1 VTTRCVSV
9 VIAARHPVV
18 LCGLMSMLR
27 AEDDFNVV
35 ASCQDGETCIEAI
48 RDLAPN
54 LALLDLS
61 LPVQSGLRVLTTIR
75 LERLCTRVVFLSASS
90 DASDTAKPL
99 AGGAY
104 DVIPK
109 EAAPHLLVR
118 FLRQVASGLR
128 SLPIPKSPNKHELE
142 NQSPA
147 LTGRERQIMHLTC
160 KGLSNKEVGRELIL
174 SEGTVKVH
182 LHHIYQKLAI
192 HNRTA
197 LAALA
202 ARTDAGSVPDTRM
215 LPWLRPQRRDG
226 G

>member
-1 VTTRCVSV
+1 
-9 VIAARHPVV
+9 
-18 LCGLMSMLR
+18 
-27 AEDDFNVV
+27 
-35 ASCQDGETCIEAI
+35 
-48 RDLAPN
+48 

-61 LPVQSGLRVLTTIR
+61 LPVQCGLQVLAMIR
-75 LERLCTRVVFLSASS
+75 LERLCTRVIFLSASS

-99 AGGAY
+99 AGGEY

-128 SLPIPKSPNKHELE
+128 SLPIPKSRNIHELE
-142 NQSPA
+142 NQSAA
-147 LTGRERQIMHLTC
+147 LTERERQIMHLTC
-160 KGLSNKEVGRELIL
+160 KGLSNKEVGRQLVL
-174 SEGTVKVH
+174 CEGTVKVH

-202 ARTDAGSVPDTRM
+202 ARTDAGSVTKTRM
-215 LPWLRPQRRDG
+215 LP
-226 G
+226 

>member
-1 VTTRCVSV
+1 MPPSAYRP
-9 VIAARHPVV
+9 APVV
-18 LCGLMSMLR
+18 PP
-27 AEDDFNVV
+27 AAVP
-35 ASCQDGETCIEAI
+35 AI
-48 RDLAPN
+48 SAPP
-54 LALLDLS
+54 A
-61 LPVQSGLRVLTTIR
+61 PV
-75 LERLCTRVVFLSASS
+75 
-90 DASDTAKPL
+90 AKPL

-142 NQSPA
+142 NKSAA
-147 LTGRERQIMHLTC
+147 LTERERQIMHLIC
-160 KGLSNKEVGRELIL
+160 KGLSNKEVGRQLIL
-174 SEGTVKVH
+174 CEGTVKVH

-202 ARTDAGSVPDTRM
+202 ARTDAGSVTKTRI
-215 LPWLRPQRRDG
+215 LPWPRPQRRDAG
-226 G
+226 